1 MDQVNFDLDEML
13 MIYDCVS
20 RYSRELEDNKQDMSN
35 SYGRC
40 RDIRKKIEDRLKA
53 NYFPENS

>member
-1 MDQVNFDLDEML
+1 MENLNFDLDEVL
-13 MIYDCVS
+13 MIFDCVS

-40 RDIRKKIEDRLKA
+40 WDIRKKIEDRLKA